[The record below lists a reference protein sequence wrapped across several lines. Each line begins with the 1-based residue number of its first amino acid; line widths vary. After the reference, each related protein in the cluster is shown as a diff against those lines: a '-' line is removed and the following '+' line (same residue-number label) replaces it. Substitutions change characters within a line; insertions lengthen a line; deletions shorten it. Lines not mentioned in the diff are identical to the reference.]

1 MALLLDSGI
10 LYAYYDRR
18 DLWHP
23 AARQLLVQE
32 AGVLVI
38 PSPVIPEVDYLL
50 GTRIGSSAQFSF
62 YREIIQ
68 GSFRVAD
75 LPQESYSRVLEI
87 NDQYRDLQLGFVDAA
102 ILTLAEHLGVGRIA
116 TTDRRHFTPVRVGVP
131 LELYPAEPL
140 PS

>member
-1 MALLLDSGI
+1 MALLLDTGL

-18 DLWHP
+18 DHWHV

-32 AGVLVI
+32 AGVLVV

-50 GTRIGSSAQFSF
+50 SARIGSSAQFAF
-62 YREIIQ
+62 YRGIIQ
-68 GSFRVAD
+68 GGFRVAD
-75 LPQESYSRVLEI
+75 LPLESYPRVLEI
-87 NDQYRDLQLGFVDAA
+87 NDQYRDLRLGFVNAA

-116 TTDRRHFTPVRVGVP
+116 TTDRRHFGPVKVAVP